1 MESKKNEFDN
11 FDQFA
16 KEYRDIHN
24 ENIKITGADSEYFA
38 QNKVE
43 IVAEYLDKNQSLK
56 LLDFGCGDGI
66 SLQLFHKL
74 LPNIQLAGIDVSSES
89 IAEAAA
95 RNLPGAELKP
105 FDGFIIPF
113 EANLFDVVFVA
124 NVFHHIDHKNHPQVC
139 AEIYRILKPGGT
151 LFIFEHNP
159 YNPVTRKIVRDCVFD
174 EDAVLLPPPYT
185 IKLLQAAG
193 FLQAKNHFTLFF
205 PRSVVFKPFLSL
217 EKWMRRLPI
226 GGQYFCKAVKAK

>member
-11 FDQFA
+11 FDRFA

-38 QNKVE
+38 QYKVE
-43 IVAEYLDKNQSLK
+43 IVAEYIFANEKVK

-66 SLQLFHKL
+66 SLQLFHRM
-74 LPNIQLAGIDVSSES
+74 LPNAVLAGIDVSEDS

-95 RNLPGAELKP
+95 RNIPGAELKP
-105 FDGFIIPF
+105 FDGFTIPF
-113 EANLFDVVFVA
+113 ADATFDIVFVA
-124 NVFHHIDHKNHPQVC
+124 NVFHHIDHKNHPSTV
-139 AEIYRILKPGGT
+139 AEILRVLKPGGK

-159 YNPVTRKIVRDCVFD
+159 YNPVTRQIVKDCIFD

-185 IKLLQAAG
+185 KQLLKTTGFIKAN
-193 FLQAKNHFTLFF
+193 NHFTLFF
-205 PRSVVFKPFLSL
+205 PRKKLFKPFLSL
-217 EKWMRRLPI
+217 EKWLRWLPI
-226 GGQYFCKAVKAK
+226 GGQYYALAEK